1 MTELEAN
8 KKLEQY
14 GDFFMR
20 KEGINYIAVVRDDN
34 IYDDDGK
41 EDYAIEIGILDSF
54 SRDRSLLVREP
65 VKHLLNQNPLVDIFE
80 VDSQVFRGHE
90 KLTPAK
96 GLNIVPSDPFHLQS
110 ENFVKP
116 GIETTVKNSS
126 VKRGTIGAIV
136 TLKDYPEDFFI
147 LSNWHVIMQSTG
159 DLNNII
165 VNEHDQE
172 IAKLHW
178 GIYNDY
184 YDIALAKIT
193 NPKLVI
199 SEHEVS
205 PIKSLDELK
214 IGQYVKKEGNTTGIN
229 KNTIYSKN
237 AYVKVGRGFNKIF
250 KNQILTNKISQ
261 SGDSGSLL
269 IDDNSNDI
277 IGLVFA
283 GDNKNLSICNH
294 MYHLLNNKEIPNILY
309 SLYNQN
315 INMPQIRFESFF
327 VNNSLINF

>member
-8 KKLEQY
+8 KKLELY
-14 GDFFMR
+14 GDFFIQ

-34 IYDDDGK
+34 IYDDDGE
-41 EDYAIEIGILDSF
+41 EDYAIEIGILNSF
-54 SRDRSLLVREP
+54 SRDDSLLARKP
-65 VKHLLNQNPLVDIFE
+65 VKHLLDQNPLVDFYEE
-80 VDSQVFRGHE
+80 VSHVFRGEE

-96 GLNIVPSDPFHLQS
+96 GLHIVSSDPFELQS

-126 VKRGTIGAIV
+126 VKKGTIGAIV
-136 TLKDYPEDFFI
+136 TLKDYPGDFFI

-165 VNEHDQE
+165 INEHDQE

-199 SEHEVS
+199 SEHEVF
-205 PIKSLDELK
+205 PISSLNQLK
-214 IGQYVKKEGNTTGIN
+214 VGQSVKKEGNTTGIN
-229 KNTIYSKN
+229 RSTIYSKN

-250 KNQILTNKISQ
+250 KNQILTHKISQ

-269 IDDNSNDI
+269 IDNNSNDI
-277 IGLVFA
+277 IGLIFA

-294 MYHLLNNKEIPNILY
+294 MYHLLNNNEIPNILY

-315 INMPQIRFESFF
+315 IKMPQIRFESFF